1 VRTRR
6 DARDLTFLEINDG
19 SCRANIQVVVAA
31 SSPAQACLGSVNTGA
46 ALAVSGSLEES
57 PGKGQKW
64 EIRAESLVL
73 FGGASPEAYP
83 LQKKRHS
90 DEFLRTIAHLR
101 PRTNKFGAIFRIRSE
116 AAFAVHEYFREQ
128 GFFHV
133 HTPILTGS
141 DAEGAGEMFRV
152 TTLPPLPEKPPGE
165 DPPARDFFGRECCL
179 TVSGQLEAENM
190 ALALGRVYTFG
201 PAFRAENSHT
211 PRHCAEFWMVEP
223 EAAFMDLEDD
233 MDLGEDFIRQVVARV
248 LVRCPR
254 DLDLLNRFVDT
265 SLLERLHRV
274 AEAPF
279 IRVSYAEAVEILQ
292 KSGAPFEFPV
302 FFGADLQ
309 TEHERFLTEDYFQR
323 PVIVH
328 NYPKNIKAFY
338 MRANDDGATVAAMDI
353 LAPRVGELVGG
364 SQREERL
371 DALENRIR
379 ELGRDPADYW
389 WYLDLRRFGSAPHAG
404 FGLGFERLL
413 MLLTGAANIREV
425 IPFPRTPNNLEF

>member
-1 VRTRR
+1 
-6 DARDLTFLEINDG
+6 
-19 SCRANIQVVVAA
+19 
-31 SSPAQACLGSVNTGA
+31 
-46 ALAVSGSLEES
+46 
-57 PGKGQKW
+57 
-64 EIRAESLVL
+64 
-73 FGGASPEAYP
+73 
-83 LQKKRHS
+83 
-90 DEFLRTIAHLR
+90 
-101 PRTNKFGAIFRIRSE
+101 
-116 AAFAVHEYFREQ
+116 
-128 GFFHV
+128 
-133 HTPILTGS
+133 
-141 DAEGAGEMFRV
+141 
-152 TTLPPLPEKPPGE
+152 
-165 DPPARDFFGRECCL
+165 
-179 TVSGQLEAENM
+179 
-190 ALALGRVYTFG
+190 
-201 PAFRAENSHT
+201 
-211 PRHCAEFWMVEP
+211 MVEP

-233 MDLGEDFIRQVVARV
+233 MDLGEDFIRQIVARV
-248 LVRCPR
+248 LVRCPQ
-254 DLDLLNRFVDT
+254 DLDLLNRFVDA

-292 KSGAPFEFPV
+292 KSGSPFEFPV

-371 DALENRIR
+371 DALEIRNR
-379 ELGRDPADYW
+379 ELGRDPEDYW